1 MQNKLYVGN
10 LPFSFEENDLENQ
23 FSSFGEIRE
32 VKLIRD
38 RESGRSKGFAFVTFE
53 TEEAAQAALE
63 LNGSEMGG
71 RSVRVNIA
79 IDKPRSGG
87 GGGGG
92 HRGGNRY

>member
-1 MQNKLYVGN
+1 MQNKLYVGS